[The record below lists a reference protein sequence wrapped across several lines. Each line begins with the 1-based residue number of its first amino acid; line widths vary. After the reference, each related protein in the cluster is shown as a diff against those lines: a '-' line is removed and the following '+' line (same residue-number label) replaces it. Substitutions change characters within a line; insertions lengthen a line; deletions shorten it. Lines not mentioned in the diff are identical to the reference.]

1 MKVLRNKNGKKE
13 AKASFFSWKLHQ
25 QKEKNFVMIREGEER
40 RIYIMGYIEELR
52 KVVGTRPLILV
63 GSAIIILNDNQE
75 VLLQYRSDTYDWGV
89 PGGAM
94 ELGETTEE
102 TARRELLEETG
113 LTAKIM
119 QFLGVLS
126 GKEVYFRYPNGDEIF
141 NVIHLYQGH
150 HVSGELRLD
159 HEGLKLQYFPVDKL
173 PKLNE
178 TTEKISQ
185 KFLYALTE

>member
-1 MKVLRNKNGKKE
+1 MEKRKRKLP
-13 AKASFFSWKLHQ
+13 FFSWKLHQ

-102 TARRELLEETG
+102 TARRELFEETG
-113 LTAKIM
+113 LQAKIM

-150 HVSGELRLD
+150 HVGGELRLD

-178 TTEKISQ
+178 TTEKILQ

>member
-1 MKVLRNKNGKKE
+1 MKVLRNKDEKRRRKLP
-13 AKASFFSWKLHQ
+13 FSLKLHE
-25 QKEKNFVMIREGEER
+25 QKERNFVMIRRLGKGNLH
-40 RIYIMGYIEELR
+40 MGYIEELR

-63 GSAIIILNDNQE
+63 GSAIIILNDKQE

-102 TARRELLEETG
+102 TARRELFEETG

-126 GKEVYFRYPNGDEIF
+126 GKKYIS
-141 NVIHLYQGH
+141 VI
-150 HVSGELRLD
+150 RMAM
-159 HEGLKLQYFPVDKL
+159 
-173 PKLNE
+173 
-178 TTEKISQ
+178 
-185 KFLYALTE
+185 KFSMSFICIRHIM

>member
-1 MKVLRNKNGKKE
+1 MKVLRNKGEKRSE
-13 AKASFFSWKLHQ
+13 SFKITSTKG
-25 QKEKNFVMIREGEER
+25 EKFCYDREGEER
-40 RIYIMGYIEELR
+40 RVYILGYIEELR

-102 TARRELLEETG
+102 TARRELFEETG
-113 LTAKIM
+113 LNAKIM
-119 QFLGVLS
+119 QFIGVLS
-126 GKEVYFRYPNGDEIF
+126 GKEVYFQYPNGDEIF

-159 HEGLKLQYFPVDKL
+159 HEGLQLQYFPVDKL
-173 PKLNE
+173 PNLNK
-178 TTEKISQ
+178 TTEKILQ

>member
-1 MKVLRNKNGKKE
+1 
-13 AKASFFSWKLHQ
+13 
-25 QKEKNFVMIREGEER
+25 
-40 RIYIMGYIEELR
+40 MGYIEELR

-102 TARRELLEETG
+102 TARRELFEETG

-126 GKEVYFRYPNGDEIF
+126 GKKYIS
-141 NVIHLYQGH
+141 VI
-150 HVSGELRLD
+150 RMAM
-159 HEGLKLQYFPVDKL
+159 
-173 PKLNE
+173 
-178 TTEKISQ
+178 
-185 KFLYALTE
+185 KFSMLFICIRHIM

>member
-1 MKVLRNKNGKKE
+1 
-13 AKASFFSWKLHQ
+13 
-25 QKEKNFVMIREGEER
+25 
-40 RIYIMGYIEELR
+40 
-52 KVVGTRPLILV
+52 
-63 GSAIIILNDNQE
+63 
-75 VLLQYRSDTYDWGV
+75 
-89 PGGAM
+89 M

-102 TARRELLEETG
+102 TARRELFEETG

-141 NVIHLYQGH
+141 NVIHLYQAH
-150 HVSGELRLD
+150 HVSGELKLD
-159 HEGLKLQYFPVDKL
+159 HEGSKLQYFPVDKL

-178 TTEKISQ
+178 TTEKILQ

>member
-1 MKVLRNKNGKKE
+1 
-13 AKASFFSWKLHQ
+13 
-25 QKEKNFVMIREGEER
+25 MIREVRKGNLH
-40 RIYIMGYIEELR
+40 MGYIEELR

-102 TARRELLEETG
+102 TARRELFEETG

-126 GKEVYFRYPNGDEIF
+126 GKKYIS
-141 NVIHLYQGH
+141 VI
-150 HVSGELRLD
+150 RMAM
-159 HEGLKLQYFPVDKL
+159 
-173 PKLNE
+173 
-178 TTEKISQ
+178 
-185 KFLYALTE
+185 KFSMLFICIRHIM

>member
-1 MKVLRNKNGKKE
+1 
-13 AKASFFSWKLHQ
+13 
-25 QKEKNFVMIREGEER
+25 MIREGEER
-40 RIYIMGYIEELR
+40 RVYILGYIEELR

-102 TARRELLEETG
+102 TARRELFEETG
-113 LTAKIM
+113 LNAKIM
-119 QFLGVLS
+119 QFIGVLS
-126 GKEVYFRYPNGDEIF
+126 GKEVYFQYPNGDEIF

-159 HEGLKLQYFPVDKL
+159 HEGLQLQYFPVDKL
-173 PKLNE
+173 PNLNK
-178 TTEKISQ
+178 TTEKILQ
-185 KFLYALTE
+185 KFLHALKE

>member
-1 MKVLRNKNGKKE
+1 MKKGGE
-13 AKASFFSWKLHQ
+13 SFLFFFKITSTKG
-25 QKEKNFVMIREGEER
+25 EKFCYDKGGEER
-40 RIYIMGYIEELR
+40 RVYILGYIEELR

-102 TARRELLEETG
+102 TARRELFEETG
-113 LTAKIM
+113 LNAKIM
-119 QFLGVLS
+119 QFIGVLS
-126 GKEVYFRYPNGDEIF
+126 GKEVYFQYPNGDEIF

-159 HEGLKLQYFPVDKL
+159 HEGLQLQYFPVDKL
-173 PKLNE
+173 PNLNK
-178 TTEKISQ
+178 TTEKILQ